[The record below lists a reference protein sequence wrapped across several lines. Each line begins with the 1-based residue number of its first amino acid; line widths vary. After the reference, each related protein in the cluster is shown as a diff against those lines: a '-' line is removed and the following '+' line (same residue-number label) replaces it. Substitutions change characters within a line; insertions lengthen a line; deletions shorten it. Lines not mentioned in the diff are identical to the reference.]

1 MGLRLTMLTALLC
14 SSLAFAGRSLPN
26 DMDMAVLKQVNYP
39 QVVLSI
45 DGISW
50 LKVLTLGWLSN
61 NTSLEVSS
69 GVRVRNEKNRFVTR
83 NKLYGYVGKPI
94 GIRRNKEN
102 NIEEIWILTDEERE
116 TFRRR
121 VQ

>member
-39 QVVLSI
+39 QVVLRN

-50 LKVLTLGWLSN
+50 VK
-61 NTSLEVSS
+61 
-69 GVRVRNEKNRFVTR
+69 
-83 NKLYGYVGKPI
+83 
-94 GIRRNKEN
+94 GIDFGLAK
-102 NIEEIWILTDEERE
+102 
-116 TFRRR
+116 
-121 VQ
+121 